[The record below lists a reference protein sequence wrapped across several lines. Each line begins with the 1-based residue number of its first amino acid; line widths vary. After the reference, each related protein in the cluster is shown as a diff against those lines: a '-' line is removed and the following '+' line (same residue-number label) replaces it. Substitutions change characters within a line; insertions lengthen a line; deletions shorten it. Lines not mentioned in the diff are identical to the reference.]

1 MNTAMKRM
9 MPYSFFSGFSRTM
22 LTVMLA
28 MSAPVPLH
36 EAHAEAQVDTRAL
49 DQLDGNPVTGQQTD
63 EAVPKHPSPTKN
75 SKKHKA
81 VSSKKTFSKEEN
93 AKKPAT
99 PPAPPVKMP
108 STPPVAPVIA
118 PPLPSAPDHTS
129 PPVPPPV
136 VAADAPGGLSTTGE
150 GLRVMFGSG
159 RSDIS
164 PATNDALREA
174 TREVSKLSNESVTIL
189 AYAPGTADD
198 PSTARRLSLSRALTI
213 RSALIAAGMPSTK
226 IFVRA
231 LGSNIGNG
239 PADRADII
247 RTQPSKAPPQADAK
261 PDNKPPEQPPQAQGH
276 P

>member
-9 MPYSFFSGFSRTM
+9 MPYSLFSSLSRTM
-22 LTVMLA
+22 LTVTLA
-28 MSAPVPLH
+28 MSVPAPLH

-49 DQLDGNPVTGQQTD
+49 DQLDGKPVTGQQTD
-63 EAVPKHPSPTKN
+63 EAVTKHPSPTKN

-81 VSSKKTFSKEEN
+81 VSGKKTSSKEEN

-99 PPAPPVKMP
+99 PPPPVKMP
-108 STPPVAPVIA
+108 ATPPVAPVIT

-150 GLRVMFGSG
+150 GLRVMFGPG

-174 TREVSKLSNESVTIL
+174 AREVSKLSNESVTIL

-231 LGSNIGNG
+231 LGSNIGKG

-247 RTQPSKAPPQADAK
+247 RTQPSKAPPQSDAK
-261 PDNKPPEQPPQAQGH
+261 PDSKPPEQPLPAQGH

>member
-9 MPYSFFSGFSRTM
+9 MPYSFFSSACRTM
-22 LTVMLA
+22 LTVMLGMGVA
-28 MSAPVPLH
+28 APLH

-49 DQLDGNPVTGQQTD
+49 DQLDGKPVTQQQTGK
-63 EAVPKHPSPTKN
+63 AAPRHSSHANN

-81 VSSKKTFSKEEN
+81 TSGKKASPKEEE

-108 STPPVAPVIA
+108 ATPPVAPVIA

-136 VAADAPGGLSTTGE
+136 VTANAPGGLSTTGE
-150 GLRVMFGSG
+150 GLRVMFGTG

-174 TREVSKLSNESVTIL
+174 ARDVSKLSNESVTIL
-189 AYAPGTADD
+189 AYAPGTTDD

-247 RTQPSKAPPQADAK
+247 RTQASKAPSQSDAK
-261 PDNKPPEQPPQAQGH
+261 PEIKPSEQTPQAQGH